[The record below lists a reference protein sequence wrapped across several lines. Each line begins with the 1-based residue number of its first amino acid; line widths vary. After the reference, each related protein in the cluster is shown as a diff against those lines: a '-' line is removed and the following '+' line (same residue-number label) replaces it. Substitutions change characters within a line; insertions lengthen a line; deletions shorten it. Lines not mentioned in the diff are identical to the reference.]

1 MVRRRTRKNPS
12 LPSAPPKR
20 RLAGG
25 ADPAKLESSL
35 SRVRKLSKGLNE
47 RDRPFSPERPG
58 TWHGSSRDLVVN
70 RRLRRN
76 SQLVVLTE
84 EDYEALPESQR
95 QNWPGYTYKMTYE
108 TWDQEAIEAGETD
121 DKGWEEEGSEPY
133 ESLDA
138 VLRATRDHSWVE
150 WSDSNPDGKRSWL
163 VSEDDEDHRTGDRTQ
178 YSLWIE
184 RADGLP
190 KNQEE
195 IDHINEAF
203 GISNFGRMRRNAE
216 QTRFPGM
223 GVPPEIQ
230 IGTFS
235 WRQVGGDMDP
245 GGHGGLIARANGDQI
260 ELIEIQ
266 PVREYVGDS
275 EAADVGFPFWTR
287 EASYDL
293 NDLSLDKKDVQSALQ
308 SMDIDTDALEAITP
322 DQRALAIAEAL
333 MRYGYAV
340 EEGQAGWSKDIVRF
354 PVEWWGGT
362 TATFE
367 EYCGD
372 EDDEFRRDVL
382 NEEWHYVYGSGM
394 KGYLFDNG
402 PYAAES
408 VNDAIDSLVDTFTSG
423 DPSISDDE
431 EKRMRAALIKDGYW
445 EFDNPKEIGAE
456 YCEITREDGPMPE
469 DEE

>member
-12 LPSAPPKR
+12 PSSAPPTR

-25 ADPAKLESSL
+25 VAPAKLDSSL
-35 SRVRKLSKGLNE
+35 SRVRKLAKGLDE

-58 TWHGSSRDLVVN
+58 TWRGSSRDLVVN
-70 RRLRRN
+70 QRRKTMRKNSYELSFSPEFFFAEGEPYDALSDTKRPVSVWAAIEGMRLHHPEQWAELAKEVFGLDNPEYLTSETVMDKIRETNTCGTLSSPVDVYIDPEGWFTVDVYDEMRDNSRRL
-76 SQLVVLTE
+76 
-84 EDYEALPESQR
+84 
-95 QNWPGYTYKMTYE
+95 
-108 TWDQEAIEAGETD
+108 
-121 DKGWEEEGSEPY
+121 
-133 ESLDA
+133 
-138 VLRATRDHSWVE
+138 
-150 WSDSNPDGKRSWL
+150 
-163 VSEDDEDHRTGDRTQ
+163 
-178 YSLWIE
+178 
-184 RADGLP
+184 
-190 KNQEE
+190 
-195 IDHINEAF
+195 
-203 GISNFGRMRRNAE
+203 RRNAE

-266 PVREYVGDS
+266 PVREYVGDG

-293 NDLSLDKKDVQSALQ
+293 DDLSLDKKDVQSALQ

-340 EEGQAGWSKDIVRF
+340 EEGQGGWSKDIVRF

-382 NEEWHYVYGSGM
+382 NEEWHYIYGSGM

-408 VNDAIDSLVDTFTSG
+408 VNDAVDSLVDTFTSG

-431 EKRMRAALIKDGYW
+431 EKRMRAALIKGGYW